1 MYLDREP
8 HATHHCPKPCRAAI
22 EADEAGGSSRGLPAE
37 VSMRRLDVSDDEAS
51 PRDSLVSVSLNNPSG
66 GDKPPP
72 PSDAPSGTPAAWKA
86 EPNQLK
92 RALARKSRF
101 YYMSVNS
108 MPVQGLELCGNQ
120 PPRGFG
126 QFTLPRPTSA
136 SSSQRV
142 AYSLGQPRPI
152 GRHIFKLVGHPAMV
166 STYRPQGLV
175 GRRVGN
181 PLRPPPAGRP

>member
-1 MYLDREP
+1 MYLSFGPRAP

-136 SSSQRV
+136 SSSQR
-142 AYSLGQPRPI
+142 AGRGCSASSSLAEADCLQPRPASAN
-152 GRHIFKLVGHPAMV
+152 RQ
-166 STYRPQGLV
+166 TYLQAG
-175 GRRVGN
+175 G
-181 PLRPPPAGRP
+181 PPRYGFDI